1 LRNPQQ
7 SQQQEGGGG
16 LRTESGE
23 YNSQGGPP
31 TPAAPLTGGDFVQ
44 WSDQLRNI
52 EELVDDP
59 KLRAEVA
66 RIREA
71 ARNMRVEFKR
81 HSKEPEWGLVRM
93 QILEPLTEL
102 RKQLQEEIA
111 RRESPDSLVP
121 IDRDPIPEKY
131 SDLVRRY
138 YERIGAGRVL
148 TPQTEE

>member
-1 LRNPQQ
+1 MQ
-7 SQQQEGGGG
+7 
-16 LRTESGE
+16 TESGE
-23 YNSQGGPP
+23 HNSQGVPP
-31 TPAAPLTGGDFVQ
+31 TPAAPLTGSDFVQ

-93 QILEPLTEL
+93 QILEPLNEL

-111 RRESPDSLVP
+111 RRESPDALVP
-121 IDRDPIPEKY
+121 IDRDPVPEKY
-131 SDLVRRY
+131 SDLVRQY

-148 TPQTEE
+148 APETRSEQ